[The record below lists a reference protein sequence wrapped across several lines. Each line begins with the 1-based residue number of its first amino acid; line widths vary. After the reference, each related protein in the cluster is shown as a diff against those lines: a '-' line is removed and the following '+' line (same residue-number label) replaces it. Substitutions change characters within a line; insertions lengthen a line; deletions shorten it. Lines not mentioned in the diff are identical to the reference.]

1 MTVAWKNLVFERFR
15 FVAALIG
22 AGFAV
27 LLVLIMVGVY
37 VGTTSQVTT
46 YINHTAGKVWV
57 MQPGVNQ
64 MFRAVSSMPD
74 TVGDQVSAVDGVAD
88 SAPVLGVPSSFLRN
102 GSQTAY
108 YLLGF
113 DPEDADVAGPW
124 NISEGRAAIG
134 HGETV
139 LDRVLATKNGINVGD
154 TVNMIGKDFIVVGL
168 SNETAAVGNF
178 YAFITLDDARQVMQS
193 PDRVSYFILTPTDG
207 VSASALADRVHSEV
221 KAVEAMTS
229 AEFAENSKQIVISM
243 IGRPLKVMIAIGVLV
258 GAAVIALTV
267 LSLSS
272 EQRRDFGVMKAIGA
286 RDRTLYRLVVTQA
299 GLLALGGYVI
309 GGLVAYAA
317 QFGIKERLG
326 DVTVEITP
334 AMLASMFA
342 VTVLMAVAGSVVPV
356 RRVAAVDPAEAF
368 RA

>member
-1 MTVAWKNLVFERFR
+1 MIVAWKNLVSEKFR
-15 FVAALIG
+15 FLAALLG

-27 LLVLIMVGVY
+27 VLILVMVGIY
-37 VGTTSQVTT
+37 VGTTNQVTT
-46 YINHTAGKVWV
+46 YIDHTAGKVWV

-64 MFRAVSSMPD
+64 MFRAVSSLPNA
-74 TVGDQVSAVDGVAD
+74 TEDQLAVTDGVAD
-88 SAPVLGVPSSFLRN
+88 SAPVLGVPSSFLKD

-113 DPEDADVAGPW
+113 DPDDADVAGPW
-124 NISEGRAAIG
+124 DIADGRATIAD
-134 HGETV
+134 GETV
-139 LDRVLATKNGINVGD
+139 LDRVLASKNGIDVGD
-154 TVNMIGKDFIVVGL
+154 TVSMIDKDFTVVGL

-178 YAFITLDDARQVMQS
+178 YAFITLDDAREVMQS
-193 PDRVSYFILTPTDG
+193 PESVSYFILSPTDG
-207 VSASALADRVHSEV
+207 VAATTLADQVRSEV
-221 KAVEAMTS
+221 QGVEAITS

-243 IGRPLKVMIAIGVLV
+243 IGRPLKVMIALGVLV

-286 RDRTLYRLVVTQA
+286 RDRTLYRLVAAQA
-299 GLLALGGYVI
+299 VLLALGGYVI
-309 GGLVAYAA
+309 GGVVAYAA
-317 QFGIKERLG
+317 QFAIKESLG

-334 AMLASMFA
+334 TMLAGMLA
-342 VTVLMAVAGSVVPV
+342 VTLLMAVAGSIVPV